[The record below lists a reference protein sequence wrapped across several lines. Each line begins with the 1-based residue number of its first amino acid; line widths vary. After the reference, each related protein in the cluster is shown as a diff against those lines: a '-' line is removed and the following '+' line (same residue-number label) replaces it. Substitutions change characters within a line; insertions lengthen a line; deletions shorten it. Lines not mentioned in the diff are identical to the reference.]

1 MFDLFAFIFLGEVT
15 DSLVSNQD
23 DVYMIDDLLKVRI
36 PDLSFC
42 IFMRA
47 LSIILTFSRLYQRPM
62 FIISLNRI

>member
-42 IFMRA
+42 IFRRA
-47 LSIILTFSRLYQRPM
+47 LSIILAFSRLYQRPM
-62 FIISLNRI
+62 FIINFNRI